1 MVGVE
6 GVKMVENILMIP
18 RIVINDIKNFKPSE
32 SYLVAYK
39 PSKKEHARRAGK
51 VKRVSTI
58 LFDENNIELCDEEQV
73 EVMKRGSAALELL
86 LRPLLDSNTLPKY
99 LFMMRRCLELAYKEG
114 IDILISSGARSLD
127 ELWPPGTIWA
137 LGSMIGFRG
146 IASNWIEVLRRWR
159 PGLHL

>member
-6 GVKMVENILMIP
+6 GVKMLENILMIP
-18 RIVINDIKNFKPSE
+18 RIVINDINNFKPSE

-146 IASNWIEVLRRWR
+146 ISSNWIEVLRRWR